1 MCIWEKKEERNN
13 EHETP
18 LDSSYR
24 STVATLIISKRITS
38 ARFLLLVS
46 ISYVHVRLRV
56 MHPKRVDRSFEFL
69 IMIVFNVIINYQ

>member
-1 MCIWEKKEERNN
+1 MKHHLTQVTDRRLQRLSFRRESRVQG
-13 EHETP
+13 
-18 LDSSYR
+18 S
-24 STVATLIISKRITS
+24 
-38 ARFLLLVS
+38 FLLVS